1 MKTRFAFLVVASL
14 SALAAC
20 AFPLN
25 RHGPSIPDD
34 EYSGMDAVDSA
45 PPIVQI
51 RDYPHSPTVAVL
63 AWEPDENG
71 LGLSTELR
79 RDGSLVSDH
88 RLYVSTYYNGRISLT
103 DAPLLR
109 RANWNVAEAV
119 VPAHEVLLSTG
130 VSHDQ
135 YHCYWGPCSPY
146 EVRGIWI
153 RDEMLRSNR
162 DSIAVKLYGRGD
174 APLVVTVRRDLIA
187 AYLSTVD
194 SVAAALRKH

>member
-1 MKTRFAFLVVASL
+1 MLNTRLSLLLAGSLALV
-14 SALAAC
+14 AC

-25 RHGPSIPDD
+25 RRTHVIPDD
-34 EYSGMDAVDSA
+34 EYSAYDAVDSA
-45 PPIVQI
+45 PPIVQV

-71 LGLSTELR
+71 LGLITQLR
-79 RDGSLVSDH
+79 RDGTLVSDH
-88 RLYVSTYYNGRISLT
+88 QLYVSTYYNGRVTLT
-103 DAPLLR
+103 DSPLLR

-130 VSHDQ
+130 VWRDQ

-146 EVRGIWI
+146 EVRGIRI

-174 APLVVTVRRDLIA
+174 QPLVVTVRRDLID

>member
-1 MKTRFAFLVVASL
+1 
-14 SALAAC
+14 
-20 AFPLN
+20 
-25 RHGPSIPDD
+25 
-34 EYSGMDAVDSA
+34 
-45 PPIVQI
+45 
-51 RDYPHSPTVAVL
+51 VL

-119 VPAHEVLLSTG
+119 VPAHQVLLSTG
-130 VSHDQ
+130 VSRDP

-146 EVRGIWI
+146 EVRGIRI